1 VEFARCR
8 ANGALIAGLTLVTF
22 ATLAFAIVFSGSPPA
37 KAETGQKALILD
49 STVSG
54 GASSTEATDAV
65 AKGFTVTMASDA
77 TWGAMTA
84 AQFADY
90 QLVVVGDPTCSA
102 LPAVVSQNATALS
115 DAVMARAGGN
125 TKAGNRVLIG
135 TDPQYHFGQ
144 GGNQLIATSIDF
156 AGVQDGATN
165 LYLDFS
171 CNDPDHDSNGVP
183 DGLDKLLP
191 KLSIDPTPTW
201 TENPAPPCG
210 GDVALISNAAQFST
224 LTSTTLR
231 GWGCSVHETFPTFPT
246 DWSALAI
253 ATDVPTAPTCGTEV
267 GTGTARCG
275 EAYVLIAGSGI
286 VVEAPNL
293 ALDPPTATNPVGTTH
308 TVTATV
314 TNPDTTPRSGV
325 LVSFVVTGA
334 NAGATGTCVPAS
346 CTTNAAGKATFTY
359 TGAVAGDDTINASIT
374 VDGSRQT
381 ATAAKKWVAPPAAKV
396 SIGDVQVTEGNT
408 GVAPPTAATF
418 TVSLDAA
425 AATPVSVH
433 YATSDATATA
443 PADYQSASGTVTFP
457 TGVTSKPVTVN
468 VVGDL
473 VDEPNET
480 FHVNLSTPVNATI
493 LDGDGLGKIIDDDRS
508 GTFTCRASALR
519 LLGIEPVIANNPN
532 APCKDNSASLLNLP
546 AIGGLTAQVAGAA
559 TNQTPDAP
567 ATTPPVIGDRAE
579 ADANVSTVVIP
590 VAGKIVKANV
600 LTTHAEA
607 RCTSAGTPVL
617 SGSGNIAGL
626 TINGTPVAV
635 SATGSANINLL
646 LGVLHINSTV
656 KTATTVTQRGI
667 WFESALLGIGDIVVS
682 EARAGFTGNP
692 CS

>member
-1 VEFARCR
+1 MQFVRCR
-8 ANGALIAGLTLVTF
+8 ANGALIVGLTLVTF
-22 ATLAFAIVFSGSPPA
+22 ATLAFAIVFSGSPAA

-54 GASSTEATDAV
+54 GPSSSEATEAI

-90 QLVVVGDPTCSA
+90 QLVVVGDPTCSS
-102 LPAVVSQNATALS
+102 LPAVVSQNATALA

-165 LYLDFS
+165 LYLDFT
-171 CNDPDHDSNGVP
+171 CTDPDYDGNGVP
-183 DGLDKLLP
+183 DGLDDLLP
-191 KLSIDPTPTW
+191 KLTIDPTPTW
-201 TENPAPPCG
+201 TENQGPPCG
-210 GDVALISNAAQFST
+210 GDVALISNAAQFNS
-224 LTSTTLR
+224 LSSTTLR

-253 ATDVPTAPTCGTEV
+253 ATDVPTAPTCGKDV
-267 GTGTARCG
+267 DTGVARCG

-286 VVEAPNL
+286 VVDAPNL

-314 TNPDTTPRSGV
+314 TNPDDTPRAGV
-325 LVSFVVTGA
+325 LVSFIVTGA
-334 NAGATGTCVPAS
+334 NAGAAGTCVPAS
-346 CTTNAAGKATFTY
+346 CVTDAAGKATFTY
-359 TGAVAGDDTINASIT
+359 TGASAGDDTINASIT

-381 ATAAKKWVAPPAAKV
+381 ATAAKTWVAAPAAKV
-396 SIGDVQVTEGNT
+396 SIGDATVTEGNT
-408 GVAPPTAATF
+408 GLAPPTPATF

-425 AATPVSVH
+425 STSVVSVH
-433 YATSDATATA
+433 YATSDATATS
-443 PADYQSASGTVTFP
+443 PADYEAASGTVTFP
-457 TGVTSKPVTVN
+457 VGVTSKTVTVN
-468 VVGDL
+468 VVGDV

-480 FHVNLSTPVNATI
+480 FHVNLSAPDNATI

-508 GTFTCRASALR
+508 GTFSCRGAALR
-519 LLGIEPVIANNPN
+519 LLGIEQAISNNPYT
-532 APCKDNSASLLNLP
+532 PCKDASASLLNLP
-546 AIGGLTAQVAGAA
+546 AIGGLTAQVAGSS
-559 TNQTPDAP
+559 TNATPDNPALTAP
-567 ATTPPVIGDRAE
+567 AIGDRAE
-579 ADANVSTVVIP
+579 ADANTATVVIP
-590 VAGKIVKANV
+590 VAGKIVRASV
-600 LTTHAEA
+600 LTSHAEA
-607 RCTSAGTPVL
+607 RCTSGGTPVL
-617 SGSGNIAGL
+617 SGSGNITGL
-626 TINGTPVAV
+626 TINGVPAGVNAG
-635 SATGSANINLL
+635 GSANINLL
-646 LGVLHINSTV
+646 LGTLHINNTV
-656 KTATTVTQRGI
+656 NTATSVTQRGI
-667 WFESALLGIGDIVVS
+667 WFESLLPGVGDIVVS